1 MLSPKSF
8 SGGIHPPAMK
18 LTSDK
23 EIVKLPL
30 PDKVVLHLSQHIG
43 APAKSTLQIN
53 DKVTYGQVL
62 AEAGGFVS
70 SPVHATVSGKIIAFG
85 NFKHPLGQ
93 LTPAFVIERDK
104 EAQEPVYTEK
114 STNGLSLPPAEII
127 KRIKE
132 AGIVGLGGA
141 AFPTHVKLS
150 PPAGVVIDTVIL
162 NGAECEPYL
171 TADHRT
177 MLEQTDKVLDGLRM
191 VMKILN
197 AKSGIIAIEDNKPDA
212 IEALNNAV
220 AEISD
225 VDVQPL
231 ITKYPQ
237 GGEKQLIKACLNREV
252 PNGKL
257 PSDVGVVVMNVTTA
271 TAVSDAVNY
280 CMPLTEK
287 TVTLAGS
294 CVKNPGNYRV
304 RIGTTI
310 SDFIQMTGGLK
321 EGIPLKKVILG
332 GPMMGF
338 ALYDLNTPIIKGTSG
353 ILCWSEEEARMKPQY
368 GCIRCGKCVESCPMG
383 LEPVT
388 IDAYINAG
396 RYEDAEKAGILNC
409 VNCGSCAYSCP
420 GGNPLVQNF
429 IVAKNKILAEKKKAA
444 AAAAAAKENTK

>member
-1 MLSPKSF
+1 MLASKTF

-18 LTSDK
+18 KTADK
-23 EIVKLPL
+23 PIVKLPL
-30 PDKVVLHLSQHIG
+30 PDKVILHLSQHIG
-43 APAKSTLQIN
+43 APAKCNLQIN
-53 DKVTYGQVL
+53 DNVTYGQL
-62 AEAGGFVS
+62 IAEAGGFVS
-70 SPVHATVSGKIIAFG
+70 APIHATISGKVIAFG

-93 LTPAFVIERDK
+93 STPAIVIERDK
-104 EAQEPVYTEK
+104 QAVEPIYTEK
-114 STNGLSLPPAEII
+114 PTNGYALPPAEIL

-150 PPAGVVIDTVIL
+150 PPAGTVIDTVIL
-162 NGAECEPYL
+162 NGAECEPCL

-177 MLEQTDKVLDGLRM
+177 MLEQPEKVVDGLKLTMKVLGASR
-191 VMKILN
+191 
-197 AKSGIIAIEDNKPDA
+197 GYIAIEENKFDA
-212 IEALNNAV
+212 IEELDYHTNNYPD
-220 AEISD
+220 IN
-225 VDVQPL
+225 VQPL
-231 ITKYPQ
+231 VTKYPQ
-237 GGEKQLIKACLNREV
+237 GGEKQLIKAVTGREV

-271 TAVSDAVNY
+271 AAVSDAVNC

-287 TVTLAGS
+287 TVTLAGE

-321 EGIPLKKVILG
+321 EDIPLKKAILG

-353 ILCWSEEEARMKPQY
+353 ILCWSENEARMKPRT
-368 GCIRCGKCVESCPMG
+368 GCLRCGKCVEACPMG
-383 LEPVT
+383 LEPLVL
-388 IDAYINAG
+388 DALINAN
-396 RYEDAEKAGILNC
+396 RFEEAEKEGLLNC

-429 IVAKNKILAEKKKAA
+429 IVAKNKILAEKKKKAA
-444 AAAAAAKENTK
+444 SAKDNKK

>member
-1 MLSPKSF
+1 MLTPKSF
-8 SGGIHPPAMK
+8 FGGIHPPAMK

-23 EIVKLPL
+23 PVVKLPL

-43 APAKSTLQIN
+43 APAKSSLQIN

-70 SPVHATVSGKIIAFG
+70 APVHATISGKIIAFG

-93 LTPAFVIERDK
+93 STPAIVIERDK
-104 EAQEPVYTEK
+104 EAQEPIYTEK
-114 STNGLSLPPAEII
+114 RVNGLSLPPAEII
-127 KRIKE
+127 KRIKD

-141 AFPTHVKLS
+141 AFPTHVKIA

-177 MLEQTDKVLDGLRM
+177 MLEQTEKVVDGLRM

-197 AKSGIIAIEDNKPDA
+197 AKRGIIAIEDNKPDA
-212 IEALNNAV
+212 IEALNDASEDV
-220 AEISD
+220 FA

-231 ITKYPQ
+231 TTKYPQ

-271 TAVSDAVNY
+271 AAVSDAVNY

-353 ILCWSEEEARMKPQY
+353 ILCWSEEESKMKERT
-368 GCIRCGKCVESCPMG
+368 GCLRCGKCVEACPMG
-383 LEPVT
+383 LEPLN

-444 AAAAAAKENTK
+444 AAAAAAKDNK